1 MPHKGQS
8 TTLQWQNN
16 EATLTSV
23 FTKTQQT
30 NGEFAY
36 TRAALNNDCST
47 CDINCDSHSGQNVQ
61 MNYLTE
67 NILFLQILPWFHPAI
82 DALAGAAP
90 LHWPT
95 SDIENRETLTLE
107 VQRRVWFLWTR
118 GKNPVQHGGFLWD
131 RQFIK
136 LHDETVSEMLPV
148 KHFSVNL
155 SFFLLIC
162 KHLISNKHFFT
173 LIL

>member
-1 MPHKGQS
+1 MRQHSRQCSQKHNRQMEVLH
-8 TTLQWQNN
+8 TLVLLSIM
-16 EATLTSV
+16 TV
-23 FTKTQQT
+23 VHVI
-30 NGEFAY
+30 
-36 TRAALNNDCST
+36 
-47 CDINCDSHSGQNVQ
+47 INCDSHSGQNVQ

-131 RQFIK
+131 RQFIT
-136 LHDETVSEMLPV
+136 LHDETVSEMLSV
-148 KHFSVNL
+148 KHFTVNL